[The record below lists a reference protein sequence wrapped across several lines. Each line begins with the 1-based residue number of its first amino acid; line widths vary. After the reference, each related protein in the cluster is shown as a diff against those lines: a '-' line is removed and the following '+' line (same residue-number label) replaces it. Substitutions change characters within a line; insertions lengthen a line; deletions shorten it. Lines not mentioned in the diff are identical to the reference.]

1 MENTNLELKPV
12 IGITMG
18 DPAGVGPEITVK
30 ALSQKQL
37 YTRCRPLVVGD
48 ADVLALAQRVTG
60 QEALKINRI
69 RSVPEAKFEHGV
81 IDILDMEMIRADQL
95 EIGKVSSMA
104 GNAAFTYE
112 IGRAHV

>member
-48 ADVLALAQRVTG
+48 ADVLALAQ
-60 QEALKINRI
+60 
-69 RSVPEAKFEHGV
+69 
-81 IDILDMEMIRADQL
+81 
-95 EIGKVSSMA
+95 
-104 GNAAFTYE
+104 
-112 IGRAHV
+112 IGRASCRERVLIQV